1 MSALHRI
8 LHVSTIAIGLALAAT
23 LARDAMS
30 STPAPA
36 RAEARPAATRPT
48 ASLRIEQPWTRAR
61 LPGAPV
67 VGGFL
72 TIVNTG
78 RRPDRL
84 LSITSPDAERVEI
97 HEMRMDGGMMRMRRL
112 DDGLPLPAGARVE
125 LKPGGL
131 HLMFIGPK
139 SPFKPGDTVTAT
151 LRFEHGGERQIRFE
165 VRDMAAGGH
174 S

>member
-1 MSALHRI
+1 MNRTHRTPHPMSRGIAL
-8 LHVSTIAIGLALAAT
+8 GLALALT
-23 LARDAMS
+23 LALGTIS
-30 STPAPA
+30 STPPSAQ
-36 RAEARPAATRPT
+36 AATRPT
-48 ASLRIEQPWTRAR
+48 SALRIEQAWTRAR
-61 LPGAPV
+61 LPGTPV

-72 TIVNTG
+72 TIHNTG

-84 LSITSPDAERVEI
+84 LTITSPDAERVEI

-112 DDGLPLPAGARVE
+112 DDGLPVPAGARVE

-139 SPFKPGDTVTAT
+139 RPFKPGDTVTAT
-151 LRFEHGGERQIRFE
+151 LRFERDGERQVRFE
-165 VRDMAAGGH
+165 VRDMIAGGH